1 MPIRTSIAL
10 ALAAALSLVS
20 SAPAWAQRR
29 PHRPRRPAPAA
40 VAARPG
46 SVAVAPPTVATTE
59 TTPQARPTLDLGEV
73 IPVPVSAV
81 DGMLRRMRVYLVLAP
96 TGSTAFG
103 IGALGQGRR
112 IWAVLPSCRTTNPD
126 DDREPC
132 PVDRL
137 TLEAVIRGN
146 VNSGTPTF
154 LGGVADARRVQSF
167 VVEQSAPRVRLRVLG
182 PGDRVR
188 YEAVVEADRL
198 ADLHPPEGT
207 AAADGF
213 TLDLTRY
220 PAR

>member
-1 MPIRTSIAL
+1 MFTRTSISL
-10 ALAAALSLVS
+10 ALAALLSLGA
-20 SAPAWAQRR
+20 APALAQRR
-29 PHRPRRPAPAA
+29 PHRPRRPTAAA

-59 TTPQARPTLDLGEV
+59 ATPQARPNLDLGEV

-81 DGMLRRMRVYLVLAP
+81 DGMLRRMRVYLFIAP
-96 TGSTAFG
+96 PGSSAFG
-103 IGALGQGRR
+103 IGALGQGQRL
-112 IWAVLPSCRTTNPD
+112 WALLPSCRTTNPD

-132 PVDRL
+132 PVDRV

-167 VVEQSAPRVRLRVLG
+167 VVEPSAPRVRLRVLG
-182 PGDRVR
+182 PNNRVR

-198 ADLHPPEGT
+198 ADLQPPEGNP
-207 AAADGF
+207 APDGF
-213 TLDLTRY
+213 SFDLTRY

>member
-10 ALAAALSLVS
+10 ALAAALSLGAS
-20 SAPAWAQRR
+20 TSAWAQRR
-29 PHRPRRPAPAA
+29 SHPPRRPTPT
-40 VAARPG
+40 AARPG

-59 TTPQARPTLDLGEV
+59 ATPQARPTLDLGEV

-81 DGMLRRMRVYLVLAP
+81 DGMLRRMRVYLVIAP
-96 TGSTAFG
+96 PGSTAFG

-198 ADLHPPEGT
+198 ADLQPPEG
-207 AAADGF
+207 ASSADGF
-213 TLDLTRY
+213 TLDLSRY

>member
-10 ALAAALSLVS
+10 ALAAALSLGAS
-20 SAPAWAQRR
+20 TSAWAQRR
-29 PHRPRRPAPAA
+29 SHPPRRPTPA
-40 VAARPG
+40 AARPG

-59 TTPQARPTLDLGEV
+59 ATPQARPTLDLAEV

-81 DGMLRRMRVYLVLAP
+81 DGMLRRMRVYLVIAP
-96 TGSTAFG
+96 PGSTAFG

-198 ADLHPPEGT
+198 ADLQPPEG
-207 AAADGF
+207 ASSADGF

>member
-1 MPIRTSIAL
+1 MFTRTSISL
-10 ALAAALSLVS
+10 ALAALLSLGA
-20 SAPAWAQRR
+20 APALAQRR
-29 PHRPRRPAPAA
+29 PPRPRRPTAAA

-59 TTPQARPTLDLGEV
+59 ATPQARPTLDLGEV

-81 DGMLRRMRVYLVLAP
+81 DGMLRRMRVYLFIAP
-96 TGSTAFG
+96 PGSSAFG

-112 IWAVLPSCRTTNPD
+112 LWALLPSCRTTNPD

-132 PVDRL
+132 PVDRV

-167 VVEQSAPRVRLRVLG
+167 VVEPSAPRVRLRVLG
-182 PGDRVR
+182 PNNRVR

-198 ADLHPPEGT
+198 ADLQPPEGNPT
-207 AAADGF
+207 PDGF
-213 TLDLTRY
+213 SFDLTRY